1 MGVNLSTFFLFAAA
15 PAFFPALPSCGGAPV
30 NWIMA
35 IRIKKDLQDVTS
47 FLKCCLLLCL
57 SSPHPLDIAKSGPHD
72 AHKPIV

>member
-15 PAFFPALPSCGGAPV
+15 PAFFLLYQAAAAPV

-47 FLKCCLLLCL
+47 FLKC
-57 SSPHPLDIAKSGPHD
+57 S
-72 AHKPIV
+72 